1 MKNKQAV
8 TLLFIANIISGF
20 AQGISMLAIPWY
32 FADILKL
39 PRVYAIGYAIL
50 TFLSLFWS
58 LYSGTLIDKY
68 SRKKMFL
75 YSNLCCALFIGAIA
89 SYGIIHQET
98 PWILA
103 LLVFGITMFHYNIH
117 YPNLYAFGQEISD
130 PKDYGKLN
138 SYIEIQGQSTSIFA
152 GGFAALLLTGTSD
165 NNLNILGLNITLP
178 FKIEKWQIHEI
189 FLMDAITYV
198 LAFIIIL
205 FIKYKPLKNKVIDTG
220 SVFNRL
226 SQGINFLRTNYL
238 LFIFGLCSYMI
249 FTFLIVEM
257 FILVPNYVSN
267 YLLEDGNVFASSEV
281 YYSIG
286 AVISGISIRK
296 LFDKKN
302 PVFGIIVMMTATI
315 IGCLILIFTKSVMAF
330 YIVSFIIGI
339 SNAGTR
345 ILRITYLFSHI
356 PNHIIG
362 RVGSAFNCMSVM
374 LRTVL
379 ISIFTLKFFS
389 EGETIKYGYLIG
401 VILLTIALIPLII
414 NYKKLVSLETTTRK

>member
-1 MKNKQAV
+1 MKNKQAI

-39 PRVYAIGYAIL
+39 PRVYALGYAIL

-75 YSNLCCALFIGAIA
+75 YSNLCCALLIGTIA
-89 SYGIIHQET
+89 CFGIINEGT

-152 GGFAALLLTGTSD
+152 GGFAALLLTGTSG
-165 NNLNILGLNITLP
+165 NNLNILGLEIPMP
-178 FKIEKWQIHEI
+178 FEIEKWQIHEI
-189 FLMDAITYV
+189 FLMDSITYA

-205 FIKYKPLKNKVIDTG
+205 FIKYKPLENKIVDVG
-220 SVFNRL
+220 SVFDRL
-226 SQGINFLRTNYL
+226 SQGINFLKSNYL

-267 YLLEDGNVFASSEV
+267 YLLEGGNVFASSEV

-302 PVFGIIVMMTATI
+302 PVFGVIVMMIATI
-315 IGCLILIFTKSVMAF
+315 LSCFILIFTKNVFAF
-330 YIVSFIIGI
+330 YFVSFIIGI

-362 RVGSAFNCMSVM
+362 RVGSVFNCMSVII
-374 LRTVL
+374 RTVL
-379 ISIFTLKFFS
+379 ISIFTMKFFS
-389 EGETIKYGYLIG
+389 QGDTIKWGYLIG
-401 VILLTIALIPLII
+401 IILLTIALIPLIR
-414 NYKKLVSLETTTRK
+414 NYKKLVNLKATS

>member
-1 MKNKQAV
+1 MKNKQAI

-39 PRVYAIGYAIL
+39 PRIYALGYAIL

-75 YSNLCCALFIGAIA
+75 YSNLCCALLIGSIA
-89 SYGIIHQET
+89 CFGIVNQGT

-152 GGFAALLLTGTSD
+152 GGFAALLLTGTSG
-165 NNLNILGLNITLP
+165 NNLNILGLEIPMP
-178 FKIEKWQIHEI
+178 FEIEKWQIHEI
-189 FLMDAITYV
+189 FLMDSITYA

-205 FIKYKPLKNKVIDTG
+205 FIKYKPLENKKVDIGT
-220 SVFNRL
+220 VFDRL
-226 SQGINFLRTNYL
+226 SQGINFLKTNYL

-267 YLLEDGNVFASSEV
+267 YLLEGGNVFASSEV

-302 PVFGIIVMMTATI
+302 PVFGVIIMMIATI
-315 IGCLILIFTKSVMAF
+315 LSCFILIFTKNVFAF
-330 YIVSFIIGI
+330 YFVSFIIGI

-362 RVGSAFNCMSVM
+362 RVGSVFNCMSVII
-374 LRTVL
+374 RTVL
-379 ISIFTLKFFS
+379 ISIFTMKFFS
-389 EGETIKYGYLIG
+389 QGDTIKWGYLVGI
-401 VILLTIALIPLII
+401 ILLTIALIPLIK
-414 NYKKLVSLETTTRK
+414 NYKKLVNLKATS

>member
-1 MKNKQAV
+1 MKNKQAI

-39 PRVYAIGYAIL
+39 PRVYALGYAIL

-75 YSNLCCALFIGAIA
+75 YSNLCCALLIGTIA
-89 SYGIIHQET
+89 CFGIINEGT

-152 GGFAALLLTGTSD
+152 GGFAALLLTGTSG
-165 NNLNILGLNITLP
+165 NNLNILGLEIPMP
-178 FKIEKWQIHEI
+178 FEIEKWQIHEI
-189 FLMDAITYV
+189 FLMDSITYA

-205 FIKYKPLKNKVIDTG
+205 FIKYKPLENKIVDVG
-220 SVFNRL
+220 SVFDRL
-226 SQGINFLRTNYL
+226 SQGINFLKSNYL

-267 YLLEDGNVFASSEV
+267 YLLEGGNVFASSEV

-302 PVFGIIVMMTATI
+302 PVFGVIVMMIATI
-315 IGCLILIFTKSVMAF
+315 LSCFILIFTKNVFAF
-330 YIVSFIIGI
+330 YFVSFIIGI

-362 RVGSAFNCMSVM
+362 RVGSVFNCMSVII
-374 LRTVL
+374 RTVL
-379 ISIFTLKFFS
+379 ISIFTMKFFS
-389 EGETIKYGYLIG
+389 QGDTIKWGYLIG
-401 VILLTIALIPLII
+401 IILLTAALIPLIR
-414 NYKKLVSLETTTRK
+414 NYKKLVNLKATS

>member
-1 MKNKQAV
+1 MKNKQAI

-39 PRVYAIGYAIL
+39 PRVYALGYAIL

-75 YSNLCCALFIGAIA
+75 YSNLCCALLIGTIA
-89 SYGIIHQET
+89 CFGIINEGT

-152 GGFAALLLTGTSD
+152 GGFAALLLTGTSG
-165 NNLNILGLNITLP
+165 NNLNILGLEIPMP
-178 FKIEKWQIHEI
+178 FEIEKWQIHEI
-189 FLMDAITYV
+189 FLMDSITYA

-205 FIKYKPLKNKVIDTG
+205 FIKYIPLENKIVDVG
-220 SVFNRL
+220 SVFDRL
-226 SQGINFLRTNYL
+226 SQGINFLKSNYL

-267 YLLEDGNVFASSEV
+267 YLLEGGNVFASSEV

-302 PVFGIIVMMTATI
+302 PVFGVIVMMIATI
-315 IGCLILIFTKSVMAF
+315 LSCFILIFTKNVFAF
-330 YIVSFIIGI
+330 YFVSFIIGI

-362 RVGSAFNCMSVM
+362 RVGSVFNCMSVII
-374 LRTVL
+374 RTVL
-379 ISIFTLKFFS
+379 ISIFTMKFFS
-389 EGETIKYGYLIG
+389 QGDTIKWGYLIG
-401 VILLTIALIPLII
+401 IILLTIALIPLIR
-414 NYKKLVSLETTTRK
+414 NYKKLVNLKATS

>member
-32 FADILKL
+32 FADIIKL
-39 PRVYAIGYAIL
+39 PSTYAIAYAIL

-75 YSNLCCALFIGAIA
+75 YSNLCCAILTGSIA
-89 SYGIIHQET
+89 GYGIYHQET

-103 LLVFGITMFHYNIH
+103 ILVFGITMFHYNIH

-152 GGFAALLLTGTSD
+152 GGFAALLLTGT
-165 NNLNILGLNITLP
+165 NNNELNLLGANIPMP
-178 FKIEKWQIHEI
+178 FEIEKWQIHEI
-189 FLMDAITYV
+189 FLMDALTYI
-198 LAFIIIL
+198 LAFTIIL
-205 FIKYKPLKNKVIDTG
+205 FIKYKPTLKKVVDVG
-220 SVFNRL
+220 SIYERL
-226 SQGINFLRTNYL
+226 SQGINFLKSNYL
-238 LFIFGLCSYMI
+238 LFVFGLCSYMI

-267 YLLEDGNVFASSEV
+267 YLLEEGNVFASSEV

-286 AVISGISIRK
+286 AVISGFSIRK

-302 PVFGIIVMMTATI
+302 PVFGVIVMMIATI
-315 IGCLILIFTKSVMAF
+315 IGCLILIFTKSVLAF
-330 YIVSFIIGI
+330 YFVSFIIGI

-345 ILRITYLFSHI
+345 ILRITYLFSHV
-356 PNHIIG
+356 PNNIIG
-362 RVGSAFNCMSVM
+362 RVGSAFNCMSIVI
-374 LRTVL
+374 RTLL

-389 EGETIKYGYLIG
+389 EGDTIKWGYLIG
-401 VILLTIALIPLII
+401 VILLTIALIPLIR
-414 NYKKLVSLETTTRK
+414 NYKKLISLKKTY

>member
-1 MKNKQAV
+1 MKNKQAI

-39 PRVYAIGYAIL
+39 PRVYALGYAIL

-75 YSNLCCALFIGAIA
+75 YSNLCCALLIGTIA
-89 SYGIIHQET
+89 CFGIINEGT

-152 GGFAALLLTGTSD
+152 GGFAALLLTGTSG
-165 NNLNILGLNITLP
+165 NNLNILGLEIPMP
-178 FKIEKWQIHEI
+178 FEIEKWQIHEI
-189 FLMDAITYV
+189 FLMDSITYA

-205 FIKYKPLKNKVIDTG
+205 FIKYIPLENKIIDVG
-220 SVFNRL
+220 SVFDRL
-226 SQGINFLRTNYL
+226 SQGINFLKSNYL

-267 YLLEDGNVFASSEV
+267 YLLEGGNVFASSEV

-302 PVFGIIVMMTATI
+302 PVFGVIVMMIATI
-315 IGCLILIFTKSVMAF
+315 LSCFILIFTKNVFAF
-330 YIVSFIIGI
+330 YFVSFIIGI

-362 RVGSAFNCMSVM
+362 RVGSVFNCMSVII
-374 LRTVL
+374 RTVL
-379 ISIFTLKFFS
+379 ISIFTMKFFS
-389 EGETIKYGYLIG
+389 QGDTIKWGYLIG
-401 VILLTIALIPLII
+401 IILLTIALIPLIR
-414 NYKKLVSLETTTRK
+414 NYKKLVNLKATS

>member
-1 MKNKQAV
+1 MKNKQAI

-39 PRVYAIGYAIL
+39 PRIYALGYAIL

-75 YSNLCCALFIGAIA
+75 YSNLCCALLIGSIA
-89 SYGIIHQET
+89 CFGIVNQGT

-152 GGFAALLLTGTSD
+152 GGFAALLLTGTSG
-165 NNLNILGLNITLP
+165 NNLNILGLEIPMP
-178 FKIEKWQIHEI
+178 FEIEKWQIHEI
-189 FLMDAITYV
+189 FLMDSITYA

-205 FIKYKPLKNKVIDTG
+205 FIKYKPLENKKVDIGT
-220 SVFNRL
+220 VFDRL
-226 SQGINFLRTNYL
+226 SQGINFLKTNYL

-267 YLLEDGNVFASSEV
+267 YLLEGGNVFASSEV

-302 PVFGIIVMMTATI
+302 PVFGVIVMMIATI
-315 IGCLILIFTKSVMAF
+315 LSCFILIFTKNVFAF
-330 YIVSFIIGI
+330 YFVSFIIGI

-362 RVGSAFNCMSVM
+362 RVGSVFNCMSVII
-374 LRTVL
+374 RTVL
-379 ISIFTLKFFS
+379 ISIFTMKFFS
-389 EGETIKYGYLIG
+389 QGDTIKWGYLVGI
-401 VILLTIALIPLII
+401 ILLTIALIPLIK
-414 NYKKLVSLETTTRK
+414 NYKKLVNLKATS

>member
-1 MKNKQAV
+1 MKNKQAI

-39 PRVYAIGYAIL
+39 PRVYALGYAIL

-75 YSNLCCALFIGAIA
+75 YSNLCCALLIGTIA
-89 SYGIIHQET
+89 CFGIINEGT

-152 GGFAALLLTGTSD
+152 GGFAALLLTGTSG
-165 NNLNILGLNITLP
+165 NNLNILGLEIPMP
-178 FKIEKWQIHEI
+178 FEIEKWQIHEI
-189 FLMDAITYV
+189 FLMDSITYA

-205 FIKYKPLKNKVIDTG
+205 FIKYIPLENKIVDVG
-220 SVFNRL
+220 SVFDRL
-226 SQGINFLRTNYL
+226 SQGINFLKSNYL

-267 YLLEDGNVFASSEV
+267 YLLEGGNVFASSEV

-302 PVFGIIVMMTATI
+302 PVFGVIVMMIATI
-315 IGCLILIFTKSVMAF
+315 LSCFILIFTKNVFAF
-330 YIVSFIIGI
+330 YFVSFIIGI

-362 RVGSAFNCMSVM
+362 RVGSVFNCMSVII
-374 LRTVL
+374 RTVL
-379 ISIFTLKFFS
+379 ISIFTMKFFS
-389 EGETIKYGYLIG
+389 KGDTIKWGYLVGI
-401 VILLTIALIPLII
+401 ILLTIALIPLIR
-414 NYKKLVSLETTTRK
+414 NYKKLVNLKATS

>member
-1 MKNKQAV
+1 MKNKQAI

-39 PRVYAIGYAIL
+39 PRVYALGYAIL

-75 YSNLCCALFIGAIA
+75 YSNLCCALLIGTIA
-89 SYGIIHQET
+89 CFGIINEGT

-152 GGFAALLLTGTSD
+152 GGFAALLLTGTSG
-165 NNLNILGLNITLP
+165 NNLNILGLEIPMP
-178 FKIEKWQIHEI
+178 FEIEKWQIHEI
-189 FLMDAITYV
+189 FLMDSITYA

-205 FIKYKPLKNKVIDTG
+205 FIKYKPLENKIVDVG
-220 SVFNRL
+220 SVFDRL
-226 SQGINFLRTNYL
+226 SQGINFLKRNYL

-267 YLLEDGNVFASSEV
+267 YLLEGGNVFASSEV

-302 PVFGIIVMMTATI
+302 PVFGVIVMMIATI
-315 IGCLILIFTKSVMAF
+315 LSCFILIFTKNVFAF
-330 YIVSFIIGI
+330 YFVSFIIGI

-362 RVGSAFNCMSVM
+362 RVGSVFNCMSVII
-374 LRTVL
+374 RTVL
-379 ISIFTLKFFS
+379 ISIFTMKFFS
-389 EGETIKYGYLIG
+389 QGDTIKWGYLIG
-401 VILLTIALIPLII
+401 IILLTIALIPLIR
-414 NYKKLVSLETTTRK
+414 NYKKLVNLKATS

>member
-32 FADILKL
+32 FADIIKL
-39 PRVYAIGYAIL
+39 PSTYAIAYAIL

-75 YSNLCCALFIGAIA
+75 YSNLCCAIFIGSIA
-89 SYGIIHQET
+89 GYGIYHQET

-103 LLVFGITMFHYNIH
+103 ILVFGITMFHYNIH

-152 GGFAALLLTGTSD
+152 GGFAALLLTGT
-165 NNLNILGLNITLP
+165 NNNELNLLGANIPMP
-178 FKIEKWQIHEI
+178 FEIEKWQIHEI
-189 FLMDAITYV
+189 FLMDALTYI
-198 LAFIIIL
+198 LAFTIIL
-205 FIKYKPLKNKVIDTG
+205 FIKYKPTVKKVVDVG
-220 SVFNRL
+220 SIYERL
-226 SQGINFLRTNYL
+226 SQGISFLKSNYL
-238 LFIFGLCSYMI
+238 LFVFGLCSYMI

-267 YLLEDGNVFASSEV
+267 YLLEEGNVFASSEV

-286 AVISGISIRK
+286 AVISGFSIRK

-302 PVFGIIVMMTATI
+302 PVFGVIVMMIATI
-315 IGCLILIFTKSVMAF
+315 IGCLILIFTKSVLAF
-330 YIVSFIIGI
+330 YFVSFIIGI

-345 ILRITYLFSHI
+345 ILRITYLFSHV
-356 PNHIIG
+356 PNNIIG
-362 RVGSAFNCMSVM
+362 RVGSAFNCMSIVI
-374 LRTVL
+374 RTLL

-389 EGETIKYGYLIG
+389 EGDTIKWGYLIG

-414 NYKKLVSLETTTRK
+414 NYKKLISLKKTY

>member
-1 MKNKQAV
+1 MKNKQAI

-39 PRVYAIGYAIL
+39 PRIYALGYAIL

-75 YSNLCCALFIGAIA
+75 YSNLCCALLIGSIA
-89 SYGIIHQET
+89 CFGIVNQGT

-152 GGFAALLLTGTSD
+152 GGFAALLLTGTSG
-165 NNLNILGLNITLP
+165 NNLNILGLEIPMP
-178 FKIEKWQIHEI
+178 FEIEKWQIHEI
-189 FLMDAITYV
+189 FLMDSITYA

-205 FIKYKPLKNKVIDTG
+205 FIKYKPLENKKVDIGT
-220 SVFNRL
+220 VFDRL
-226 SQGINFLRTNYL
+226 SQGINFLKTNYL

-267 YLLEDGNVFASSEV
+267 YLLEGGNVFASSEV

-302 PVFGIIVMMTATI
+302 PVFGVIVMMIATI
-315 IGCLILIFTKSVMAF
+315 LSCFILIVTKNVFAF
-330 YIVSFIIGI
+330 YFVSFIIGI

-362 RVGSAFNCMSVM
+362 RVGSVFNCMSVII
-374 LRTVL
+374 RTVL
-379 ISIFTLKFFS
+379 ISIFTMKFFS
-389 EGETIKYGYLIG
+389 QGDTIKWGYLVGI
-401 VILLTIALIPLII
+401 ILLTIALIPLIK
-414 NYKKLVSLETTTRK
+414 NYKKLVNLKATS

>member
-1 MKNKQAV
+1 
-8 TLLFIANIISGF
+8 
-20 AQGISMLAIPWY
+20 
-32 FADILKL
+32 
-39 PRVYAIGYAIL
+39 
-50 TFLSLFWS
+50 
-58 LYSGTLIDKY
+58 
-68 SRKKMFL
+68 
-75 YSNLCCALFIGAIA
+75 
-89 SYGIIHQET
+89 
-98 PWILA
+98 
-103 LLVFGITMFHYNIH
+103 MFHYNIH

-152 GGFAALLLTGTSD
+152 GGFAALLLTGTSG
-165 NNLNILGLNITLP
+165 NNLNILGLEIPMP
-178 FKIEKWQIHEI
+178 FEIEKWQIHEI
-189 FLMDAITYV
+189 FLMDSITYA

-205 FIKYKPLKNKVIDTG
+205 FIKYKPLENKKVDIGT
-220 SVFNRL
+220 VFDRL
-226 SQGINFLRTNYL
+226 SQGINFLKTNYL

-267 YLLEDGNVFASSEV
+267 YLLEGGNVFASSEV

-302 PVFGIIVMMTATI
+302 PVFGVIVMMIATI
-315 IGCLILIFTKSVMAF
+315 LSCFILIFTKNVFAF
-330 YIVSFIIGI
+330 YFVSFIIGI

-362 RVGSAFNCMSVM
+362 RVGSVFNCMSVII
-374 LRTVL
+374 RTVL
-379 ISIFTLKFFS
+379 ISIFTMKFFS
-389 EGETIKYGYLIG
+389 QGDTIKWGYLVGI
-401 VILLTIALIPLII
+401 ILLTIALIPLIK
-414 NYKKLVSLETTTRK
+414 NYKKLVNLKATS

>member
-1 MKNKQAV
+1 MKNKQAI

-39 PRVYAIGYAIL
+39 PRVYALGYAIL

-75 YSNLCCALFIGAIA
+75 YSNLCCALLIGTIA
-89 SYGIIHQET
+89 CFGIINEGT

-152 GGFAALLLTGTSD
+152 GGFAALLLTGTSG
-165 NNLNILGLNITLP
+165 NNLNILGLEISMP
-178 FKIEKWQIHEI
+178 FEIEKWQIHEI
-189 FLMDAITYV
+189 FLMDSITYA

-205 FIKYKPLKNKVIDTG
+205 FIKYIPLENKIVDVG
-220 SVFNRL
+220 SVFDRL
-226 SQGINFLRTNYL
+226 SQGINFLKSNYL

-267 YLLEDGNVFASSEV
+267 YLLEGGNVFASSEV

-302 PVFGIIVMMTATI
+302 PVFGVIVMMIATI
-315 IGCLILIFTKSVMAF
+315 LSCFILIFTKNVFAF
-330 YIVSFIIGI
+330 YFVSFIIGI

-362 RVGSAFNCMSVM
+362 RVGSVFNCMSVII
-374 LRTVL
+374 RTVL
-379 ISIFTLKFFS
+379 ISIFTMKFFS
-389 EGETIKYGYLIG
+389 QGDTIKWGYLIG
-401 VILLTIALIPLII
+401 IILLTIALIPLIR
-414 NYKKLVSLETTTRK
+414 NYKKLVNLKATS

>member
-1 MKNKQAV
+1 MKNKQAI

-39 PRVYAIGYAIL
+39 PRVYALGYAIL

-75 YSNLCCALFIGAIA
+75 YSNLCCALLIGTIA
-89 SYGIIHQET
+89 CFGIINEGT

-152 GGFAALLLTGTSD
+152 GGFAALLLTGTSG
-165 NNLNILGLNITLP
+165 NNLNILGLEISMP
-178 FKIEKWQIHEI
+178 FEIEKWQIHEI
-189 FLMDAITYV
+189 FLMDSITYA

-205 FIKYKPLKNKVIDTG
+205 FIKYIPLENKIVDVG
-220 SVFNRL
+220 SVFDRL
-226 SQGINFLRTNYL
+226 SQGINFLKSNYL

-267 YLLEDGNVFASSEV
+267 YLLEGGNVFASSEV

-302 PVFGIIVMMTATI
+302 PVFGVIVMMIATI
-315 IGCLILIFTKSVMAF
+315 LSCFILIFTKNVFAF
-330 YIVSFIIGI
+330 YFVSFIIGI

-362 RVGSAFNCMSVM
+362 RVGSVFNCMSVII
-374 LRTVL
+374 RTVL
-379 ISIFTLKFFS
+379 ISIFTMKFFS
-389 EGETIKYGYLIG
+389 KGDTIKWGYLIG
-401 VILLTIALIPLII
+401 IILLTIALIPLIR
-414 NYKKLVSLETTTRK
+414 NYKKLVNLKATS

>member
-1 MKNKQAV
+1 MKNKQAI

-39 PRVYAIGYAIL
+39 PRIYALGYAIL

-75 YSNLCCALFIGAIA
+75 YSNLCCALLIGSIA
-89 SYGIIHQET
+89 CFGIVNQGT

-152 GGFAALLLTGTSD
+152 GGFAALLLTGTSG
-165 NNLNILGLNITLP
+165 NNLNILGLEIPMP
-178 FKIEKWQIHEI
+178 FEIEKWQIHEI
-189 FLMDAITYV
+189 FLMDSITYS

-205 FIKYKPLKNKVIDTG
+205 FIKYKPLKSKIVDIGT
-220 SVFNRL
+220 VFDRL
-226 SQGINFLRTNYL
+226 SQGINFLKINYL

-267 YLLEDGNVFASSEV
+267 YLLEGGNVFASSEV

-302 PVFGIIVMMTATI
+302 PVFGVIVMMIATI
-315 IGCLILIFTKSVMAF
+315 LSCFILIFTKNVFAF
-330 YIVSFIIGI
+330 YFVSFIIGI

-345 ILRITYLFSHI
+345 ILRVTYLFSHI

-362 RVGSAFNCMSVM
+362 RVGSVFNCMSVII
-374 LRTVL
+374 RTLL
-379 ISIFTLKFFS
+379 ISIFTMKFFS
-389 EGETIKYGYLIG
+389 QGDTIKWGYLIG
-401 VILLTIALIPLII
+401 IILLTIALIPLIK
-414 NYKKLVSLETTTRK
+414 NYKKLVNLKATS